1 MRKIIS
7 TLCIVAALF
16 LHTVP
21 LHADQVEMQNG
32 DRYLGKV
39 LSLDSKTLLLKNDN
53 LGTIR
58 LPRSKVANLTL
69 GTNALTTVTPAL
81 TATNS
86 QPASPAATT
95 TNAQTDLS
103 ASLKALGINSSTI
116 KQIQSQLLAGA
127 GPEANAKFNELV
139 SGLMTGKMDV
149 NGLREEAKKAA
160 ANLKQMKR
168 EVGDDTG
175 MLDSYLSILDSFI
188 QEAEP
193 ATNSPPEK
201 AGPKEVTGH

>member
-1 MRKIIS
+1 MKNLIS
-7 TLCIVAALF
+7 TSCLVAGLVMHAI
-16 LHTVP
+16 P

-39 LSLDSKTLLLKNDN
+39 LSLDSKMLLLKNDN

-58 LPRSKVANLTL
+58 LPRAKVANLTL

-81 TATNS
+81 AATNT
-86 QPASPAATT
+86 QPTAPATTT

-103 ASLKALGINSSTI
+103 ASLKALGTNSSTI
-116 KQIQSQLLAGA
+116 KQIQSQFLAGA

-149 NGLREEAKKAA
+149 NGLRAEAKKAA

-175 MLDSYLSILDSFI
+175 MLDSYLSILDNFI
-188 QEAEP
+188 QESEP
-193 ATNSPPEK
+193 TTNSPPEK
-201 AGPKEVTGH
+201 AKQN

>member
-1 MRKIIS
+1 MKKMLS
-7 TLCIVAALF
+7 TSCIVVGMVLLAI
-16 LHTVP
+16 P

-53 LGTIR
+53 LGNIR
-58 LPRSKVANLTL
+58 LPRAKVANLTF

-81 TATNS
+81 TATNT
-86 QPASPAATT
+86 QPTAPALTT
-95 TNAQTDLS
+95 TNSQTDLS
-103 ASLKALGINSSTI
+103 SSLKALGTNSSTI
-116 KQIQSQLLAGA
+116 KQIQSQFLAGA

-149 NGLREEAKKAA
+149 NGLRAEAKKAA

-175 MLDSYLSILDSFI
+175 MLDSYLSILDNFV
-188 QEAEP
+188 QESEP
-193 ATNSPPEK
+193 TTNSPPEK
-201 AGPKEVTGH
+201 AKQN